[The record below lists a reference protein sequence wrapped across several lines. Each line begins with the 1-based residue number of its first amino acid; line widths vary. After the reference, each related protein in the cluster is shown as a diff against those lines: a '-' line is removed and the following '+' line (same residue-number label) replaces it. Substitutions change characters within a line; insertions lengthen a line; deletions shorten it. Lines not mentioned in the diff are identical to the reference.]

1 MTIIILF
8 SVQVFAF
15 LFSVRNPTFTPI
27 FYCMGNGDFLVQ
39 FLLIINPLSPARSAM
54 GQQLDFMRLVR
65 ASGDLS
71 HGYRQILQLQFL
83 LLLYKLFE
91 VSNFR
96 DFLGL
101 SSSKGSFCYGFL
113 LPLTNTSLLQLSL
126 LWASSTPSI
135 YCLSILFELVDI
147 SFLLS
152 SSVQLSIDYL
162 FFLLLYSYIKR
173 FRKQVGFKC
182 VCLQPPLSKFQVF
195 TL

>member
-15 LFSVRNPTFTPI
+15 LFSVWNPTFTPI
-27 FYCMGNGDFLVQ
+27 FHCMGNGDSLVQ
-39 FLLIINPLSPARSAM
+39 FLLIMNPLSPARSAV

-71 HGYRQILQLQFL
+71 HGYRQILQFQFL
-83 LLLYKLFE
+83 LLLYKLFD

-101 SSSKGSFCYGFL
+101 SSSNSSFCYGFL
-113 LPLTNTSLLQLSL
+113 LPLINTSLLQLSL
-126 LWASSTPSI
+126 LWASTTPSI

-162 FFLLLYSYIKR
+162 FFITLLLH
-173 FRKQVGFKC
+173 
-182 VCLQPPLSKFQVF
+182 
-195 TL
+195 